1 MEKKFI
7 QKCNLGEILEE
18 LAEKAI
24 ANAEVMDVDI
34 TFKEWRGER
43 IMEVST
49 RSKKDYR
56 KVNSQEFTIIDK
68 DMDEMDVVEDTI
80 TAALALIESEEEPV
94 NI

>member
-24 ANAEVMDVDI
+24 ANAEVMEVDI

-49 RSKKDYR
+49 RSKNDYR
-56 KVNSQEFTIIDK
+56 RVNSQEFTIIDK

-80 TAALALIESEEEPV
+80 TAALALMESKEEPV